1 VTPQSARTW
10 RVNSYSSGSVVVVV
24 DDALGAGAVVV
35 GGLVDGGVVGG
46 GGMAG
51 VVIAT
56 GGECDPSAL
65 RSILSGN
72 LSATHRASTGVAPA
86 CTSSDWMRP
95 RL

>member
-1 VTPQSARTW
+1 VTPHSARTW
-10 RVNSYSSGSVVVVV
+10 RVNWYSSGSVVVVV
-24 DDALGAGAVVV
+24 DDALGAGAVIV
-35 GGLVDGGVVGG
+35 GGVVVGAVVVG

-72 LSATHRASTGVAPA
+72 FSATHRASTGVAPA
-86 CTSSDWMRP
+86 CTSSDWTRP
-95 RL
+95 GL